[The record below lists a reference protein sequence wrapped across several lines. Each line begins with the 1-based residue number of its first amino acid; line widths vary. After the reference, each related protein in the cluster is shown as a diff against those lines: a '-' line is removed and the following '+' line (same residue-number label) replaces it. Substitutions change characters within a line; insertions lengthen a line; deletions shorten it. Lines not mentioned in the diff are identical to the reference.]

1 VNIVELRRVSKRYG
15 DLVALDDVSVDIPT
29 GRFLAIMG
37 PSGSGKST
45 LLNCAA
51 GLDTP
56 TEGTITLAGVDITSM
71 RQTERTVFR
80 RQHVG
85 FVFQSY
91 NLLPGMTVRQNIVL
105 PLRLAKRKPDRSW
118 LHELVDRVGLSDR
131 LDHRPHELSG
141 GQQQRAALVRALA
154 ARPEVV
160 FADEPTGALDL
171 RSRME
176 VLQLLRGVVVDL
188 GQTVVMVTH
197 DPAAAAEAQT
207 VLVMADG
214 HPVDRLT
221 TPSADALARR
231 LTELGARVV
240 LAREA

>member
-1 VNIVELRRVSKRYG
+1 VNIVELRNVSKRYG
-15 DLVALDDVSVDIPT
+15 DLTALNDVSFDIPS

-56 TEGTITLAGVDITSM
+56 TAGSIRLAGVEITGMS
-71 RQTERTVFR
+71 QSERTVFR
-80 RQHVG
+80 RKHAG

-91 NLLPGMTVRQNIVL
+91 NLLPGMTVGQNIRL
-105 PLRLAKRKPDRSW
+105 PLRLAKVKPDRRW
-118 LHELVDRVGLSDR
+118 LDELVERVGLSGR
-131 LDHRPHELSG
+131 LDRRPHELSG
-141 GQQQRAALVRALA
+141 GQQQRAAIVRALA

-160 FADEPTGALDL
+160 FADEPTGALDI

-176 VLQLLRGVVVDL
+176 VLSLLRDVVVDL
-188 GQTVVMVTH
+188 GRTVVMVTH
-197 DPAAAAEAQT
+197 DPAAAADAHD

-214 HPVDRLT
+214 QPIDLLT
-221 TPSADALARR
+221 GASADLLARR
-231 LTELGARVV
+231 LTDLGARVV
-240 LAREA
+240 VASGA

>member
-1 VNIVELRRVSKRYG
+1 VNIVELRNVSKRYG
-15 DLVALDDVSVDIPT
+15 DLIALNDVTVDVPS

-51 GLDTP
+51 GLDSP
-56 TEGTITLAGVDITSM
+56 TAGSIRLVGVELTNM

-80 RQHVG
+80 RKHAG

-91 NLLPGMTVRQNIVL
+91 NLLPGMTVGQNILL
-105 PLRLAKRKPDRSW
+105 PLRLAKVKPDRRW
-118 LHELVDRVGLSDR
+118 LDELVERVGLSGR
-131 LDHRPHELSG
+131 LDRRPHELSG

-160 FADEPTGALDL
+160 FADEPTGALDI

-176 VLQLLRGVVVDL
+176 VLSLLRDVVIHL

-197 DPAAAAEAQT
+197 DPAAAAEAHD

-214 HPVDRLT
+214 QPVDLLTAASADVLASRLT
-221 TPSADALARR
+221 D
-231 LTELGARVV
+231 LGARVV
-240 LAREA
+240 VARGA